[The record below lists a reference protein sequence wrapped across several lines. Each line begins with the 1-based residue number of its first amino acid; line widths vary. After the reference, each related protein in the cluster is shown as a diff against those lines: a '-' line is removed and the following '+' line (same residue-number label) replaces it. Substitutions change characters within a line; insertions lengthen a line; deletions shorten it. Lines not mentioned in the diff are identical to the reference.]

1 MNVQTQLGNS
11 RKTQNLCGIK
21 GEKRKEKFVIPFSLK
36 QRNKE
41 KGKKFNGTQTKHKK
55 RNRRPPNEK
64 EGNKWKLKKQSDQAE

>member
-41 KGKKFNGTQTKHKK
+41 KGKKFNGTQTSTKK
-55 RNRRPPNEK
+55 GIGDPLMRKREIN
-64 EGNKWKLKKQSDQAE
+64 GS